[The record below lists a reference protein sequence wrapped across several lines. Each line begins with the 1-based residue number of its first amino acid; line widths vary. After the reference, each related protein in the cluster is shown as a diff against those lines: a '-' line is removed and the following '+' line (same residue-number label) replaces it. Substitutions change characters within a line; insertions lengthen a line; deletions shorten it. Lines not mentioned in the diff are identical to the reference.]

1 MKYNAST
8 NLRRGLM
15 TKKVCNR
22 PLAKDASPK
31 SKKEYIRRQAEAKQE
46 LASMKEKIFIKKNRN
61 YTDRIEEK

>member
-1 MKYNAST
+1 
-8 NLRRGLM
+8 M

-46 LASMKEKIFIKKNRN
+46 LASMKEKIFIKKNRH